1 LLRYGDP
8 KAAALRPMLW
18 TYLQSVVH
26 DEWPAL
32 REGHR
37 SDKTGDALR
46 PLSRAIF
53 ALDPQPGRQTT
64 IYSEMLK
71 ALDDLSD
78 LREQRIAA
86 ADIKLP
92 NQFWYLALTLIVILI
107 ALGLMV
113 EPVYWHT
120 SSLAAQGLAVALLA
134 ALVFGTDAQ
143 FKGYIAV
150 SPAPLEKV
158 FIVMQQRN

>member
-1 LLRYGDP
+1 
-8 KAAALRPMLW
+8 
-18 TYLQSVVH
+18 
-26 DEWPAL
+26 
-32 REGHR
+32 
-37 SDKTGDALR
+37 
-46 PLSRAIF
+46 
-53 ALDPQPGRQTT
+53 
-64 IYSEMLK
+64 MLK